1 MRINNLIISFIV
13 LWCGISFNNA
23 LVAQV
28 DVETYFDVG
37 STNISEG
44 AYIRNALLGAYHF
57 ESTKI
62 EVGGQFD
69 LKSASDNFLT
79 GINFR
84 VMQGINIKDFE
95 FEAYGL
101 FVYNPFS
108 DLVHETNWG
117 LLAGVTRS
125 HFTFQL
131 GPSFRTY
138 TITTEARESFD
149 IDENTSLHE
158 NWNFLYLASYQLK
171 PAGNKWNAG
180 ISVTNMDN
188 FLINQETNPMILL
201 NGNYKVARAMSVYA
215 EAWYK
220 SAGSLNISANH
231 FGYFFRAGLIWELE
245 LKK

>member
-1 MRINNLIISFIV
+1 MKIINLSIFFIA
-13 LWCGISFNNA
+13 LWCSLFSSNA
-23 LVAQV
+23 LLGQV
-28 DVETYFDVG
+28 DLETYFDIG
-37 STNISEG
+37 STNVSDG
-44 AYIRNALLGAYHF
+44 AYVRNALLGAYHI

-62 EVGGQFD
+62 EAGVQLD
-69 LKSASDNFLT
+69 LKSTSPNFLT

-84 VMQGINIKDFE
+84 IMQEINIKDFE
-95 FEAYGL
+95 FDAHGL
-101 FVYNPFS
+101 FVHNPFS
-108 DLVHETNWG
+108 DFVHETNWG
-117 LLAGVTRS
+117 LLAGISRS

-138 TITTEARESFD
+138 TITKEARENYN

-158 NWNFLYLASYQLK
+158 NWNVLYLASYQLK
-171 PAGNKWNAG
+171 PAGNSWNAG

-201 NGNYKVARAMSVYA
+201 NGYYKATKAISVFT

-220 SAGSLNISANH
+220 SSGSLNISANH